1 MTPNREHDPG
11 PPKPERGTRVD
22 TVFLD
27 AGGVLVHPN
36 WDRVANVLGRHGLSV
51 DPAALRR
58 ADPHARFAIDTPRV
72 ADTTDADRG
81 GEFFGR
87 VLDAAGV
94 ARGAA
99 REAALA
105 EVYAYH
111 MEHNLWET
119 VPPDVIPALQRFRD
133 AGLTL
138 AVASNANG
146 VLHRCLD
153 RNDLTRYFDVIC
165 DSALEGVEK
174 PAPRFFEIL
183 LERAG
188 SRPET
193 TLHIGDLYHVDV
205 VGARSAGIRPLL
217 LDPDSLYAG
226 FDVERIGKLSDVLD
240 VVRSSGRSVR
250 L

>member
-1 MTPNREHDPG
+1 MVATPNPI
-11 PPKPERGTRVD
+11 T
-22 TVFLD
+22 TLFLD
-27 AGGVLVHPN
+27 AGGVLVNPN
-36 WDRVANVLGRHGLSV
+36 WDRVAEVLGRHGV
-51 DPAALRR
+51 AVEPEALRR
-58 ADPHARFAIDTPRV
+58 ADPHARFAIDTPRG
-72 ADTTDADRG
+72 AETTDADRG
-81 GEFFGR
+81 GEFFRR

-94 ARGAA
+94 PRGAA
-99 REAALA
+99 RDAALA

-119 VPPDVIPALQRFRD
+119 VPPDVLPALQRFRA

-146 VLHRCLD
+146 VLHRCLE

-174 PAPRFFEIL
+174 PAPRFFELL

-193 TLHIGDLYHVDV
+193 TIHVGDLYYVDV
-205 VGARSAGIRPLL
+205 LGARAAGIRPLL
-217 LDPDSLYAG
+217 LDPLQLYGG
-226 FDVERIGKLSDVLD
+226 FDVERIASLGDALN
-240 VVRSSGRSVR
+240 VVTAIR
-250 L
+250 